1 MGVTELAASPL
12 EAVREWINSD
22 LELRGT
28 RAAPG
33 PLVLG
38 ATNSELDPP
47 RSPASG
53 AYCVL
58 TRGSI
63 GPEGQPVAEDD
74 TVTWARI
81 VHLVC
86 GTKAAL
92 ADKAATALCAAIRA
106 AAPPAQP
113 MGAMACLATANVSR
127 PTSVPAPGIDQFDYC
142 QQFTADYLLMIGA

>member
-1 MGVTELAASPL
+1 MSVAELAASPL
-12 EAVREWINSD
+12 EAVREWVNGNG
-22 LELRGT
+22 ELRGT
-28 RAAPG
+28 RQAPG

-63 GPEGQPVAEDD
+63 GPEAAPIAEDD
-74 TVTWARI
+74 VVAWAR
-81 VHLVC
+81 VVCLVC

-92 ADKAATALCAAIRA
+92 ADKAATALVAAFRR
-106 AAPPAQP
+106 AAPPPCA
-113 MGAMACLATANVSR
+113 MGDMSCLATANISR
-127 PTSVPAPGIDQFDYC
+127 PASVPAPGVDQFDYC
-142 QQFTADYLLMIGA
+142 QQFTADFLLTVL